1 MRCPFC
7 GDQELKVTDSRNHAD
22 LNAIRRRR
30 ECLKCG
36 KRFTTFETVDLTVQV
51 RKRDGHYEDFRIDKL
66 IKGLESACNH
76 TRISRD
82 QVRAL
87 ASEIS
92 AELCEKQAREIGTT
106 ELGAVCMEKLKKM
119 DQVAYIRFA
128 CVYKRFKDMDDL
140 LKAIK
145 NVGDTEDALEKE

>member
-7 GDQELKVTDSRNHAD
+7 GDQELKVTDSRNHSD

-30 ECLKCG
+30 ECLKCS
-36 KRFTTFETVDLTVQV
+36 KRFTTFETVDLTIQV
-51 RKRDGHYEDFRIDKL
+51 RKRDGNYEDFRIDKL
-66 IKGLESACNH
+66 TKGLELACNH
-76 TRISRD
+76 TRISRE
-82 QVRAL
+82 QVLTL

-92 AELCEKQAREIGTT
+92 AELCEKQVREIGTT
-106 ELGAVCMEKLKKM
+106 ELGALCMEKLKRL

-140 LKAIK
+140 LNAIRT
-145 NVGDTEDALEKE
+145 VGDAQDAIEKK